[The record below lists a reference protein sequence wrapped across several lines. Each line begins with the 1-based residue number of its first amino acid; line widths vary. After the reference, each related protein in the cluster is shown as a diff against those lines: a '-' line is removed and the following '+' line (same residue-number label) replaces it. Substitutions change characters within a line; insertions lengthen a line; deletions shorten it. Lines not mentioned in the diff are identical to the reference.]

1 MMRGGGGLNVDKVK
15 KAAIVG
21 SLFLMYLDYKLLSDL
36 YLV

>member
-1 MMRGGGGLNVDKVK
+1 MMRGGGLNVDKVK

-21 SLFLMYLDYKLLSDL
+21 SLFLMYLDCKFLSDL